1 MKLYKSYTKKP
12 FSFLMND
19 AISLSGKSFR
29 FAKILSQNNTQL
41 QKAATIKRSENSP
54 LDGELKKQSDIAKN
68 DIKAL
73 SSRKNNKNV
82 SEP

>member
-1 MKLYKSYTKKP
+1 
-12 FSFLMND
+12 MND

-54 LDGELKKQSDIAKN
+54 LDRELKKQTDIAK
-68 DIKAL
+68 DQFKHLKDQKLFFLVTIEKMVVIE
-73 SSRKNNKNV
+73 RKI
-82 SEP
+82 